1 MKTCHKVLDMLLPNS
16 EYVMRG
22 ETYDSITFI
31 SGETITEE
39 QFEAGFAQYD
49 AWKAEQVAAKAQA
62 KASAESKL
70 AALNLTTDDLKALGL

>member
-1 MKTCHKVLDMLLPNS
+1 MRTCHKVLDMLLPNS

-31 SGETITEE
+31 SGQTITEK

-49 AWKAEQVAAKAQA
+49 AWKAQQQAEQVAAKAAAQA
-62 KASAESKL
+62 KL
-70 AALNLTTDDLKALGL
+70 AALGLTVEDLQVLGL